1 MIDIDRMSI
10 AELEALLDRIHDRLK
25 LLDNMRAHQSMMAH
39 NLGDKV
45 CFDGGQR
52 GYQVGTLIKFN
63 RKTVNVVADDGRQWR
78 IPPHIMRP
86 FKEIDESG

>member
-1 MIDIDRMSI
+1 MIDIDHMSM
-10 AELEALLDRIHDRLK
+10 AELEELQDRIHERLK
-25 LLDNMRAHQSMMAH
+25 VLDNMRARQSMMAH

-45 CFDGGQR
+45 CFDAGQR

-63 RKTVNVVADDGRQWR
+63 RKTVNVVTDDGKQWR

-86 FKEIDESG
+86 FKDVGETD

>member
-1 MIDIDRMSI
+1 MIDIDHMSI
-10 AELEALLDRIHDRLK
+10 TELEELLDRIHERLK

-45 CFDGGQR
+45 CFDGGQC
-52 GYQVGTLIKFN
+52 GYQAGTLIKFN
-63 RKTVNVVADDGRQWR
+63 RKTVNVVTDEGRQWR

-86 FKEIDESG
+86 FKDSDEAD

>member
-1 MIDIDRMSI
+1 MIDLDGMSI
-10 AELEALLDRIHDRLK
+10 AELEVLLERIHERLK

-45 CFDGGQR
+45 CFDAGQR
-52 GYQVGTLIKFN
+52 GYQTGTLIKFN
-63 RKTVNVVADDGRQWR
+63 RKTVVVLTEDGKQWK

-86 FKEIDESG
+86 FKEIEGAD